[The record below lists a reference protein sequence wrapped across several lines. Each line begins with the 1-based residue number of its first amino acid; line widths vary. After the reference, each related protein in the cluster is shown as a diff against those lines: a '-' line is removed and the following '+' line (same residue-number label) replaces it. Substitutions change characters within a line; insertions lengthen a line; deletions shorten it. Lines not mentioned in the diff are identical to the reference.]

1 MNNINNKKKQRENW
15 SVKKGEERDRFKC
28 ENRKRGW
35 HTLMPAPW
43 HSVIL
48 MINVRSPVCFQH
60 LEQQLNRDTEDKP
73 SGRVTAERRP
83 APLML
88 KPCLFDM
95 YYRSLILCKFEIRSP
110 LNVVLPAATCPL
122 KTNSNRSACELEW
135 HLFTS
140 QSRGE
145 GPAINES

>member
-1 MNNINNKKKQRENW
+1 
-15 SVKKGEERDRFKC
+15 
-28 ENRKRGW
+28 
-35 HTLMPAPW
+35 MPAPW

-48 MINVRSPVCFQH
+48 MINVRSPVCFRH

-73 SGRVTAERRP
+73 SVRVTAERRP

-110 LNVVLPAATCPL
+110 LNVVLPAATRSLKQTLITQRASWSDICLLPGPGEKGPL
-122 KTNSNRSACELEW
+122 STRVKRI
-135 HLFTS
+135 HY
-140 QSRGE
+140 
-145 GPAINES
+145 